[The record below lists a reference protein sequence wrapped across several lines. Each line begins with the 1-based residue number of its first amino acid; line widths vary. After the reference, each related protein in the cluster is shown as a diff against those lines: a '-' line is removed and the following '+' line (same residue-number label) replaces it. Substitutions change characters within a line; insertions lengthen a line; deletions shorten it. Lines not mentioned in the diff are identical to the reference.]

1 MPKSYPVRMGKL
13 NLIKSIMKIKA
24 IFKGKNG
31 SQGFERNKEYE
42 LEITTGVT
50 YPVIGKCKQ
59 PNTGVPY
66 ESIDA
71 FLKNWDNIR
80 RVGR

>member
-1 MPKSYPVRMGKL
+1 MGEI
-13 NLIKSIMKIKA
+13 NLIKSNQIMKIKA

-31 SQGFERNKEYE
+31 SQGFERNKQYE
-42 LEITTGVT
+42 LEITQGSTYQIAGQCDKPKTGLA
-50 YPVIGKCKQ
+50 
-59 PNTGVPY
+59 Y

-71 FLKNWDNIR
+71 FMRNWDNIR